1 LTRARDVA
9 NVLSTA
15 TNLATDTETAAAIS
29 SHNSSTTSVHGIA
42 DTSILKIEALVSVSS
57 NIVDTTSART
67 ITLPASAT
75 AGDEIQ
81 IVDASNNAQTN
92 NITVLRNSHKINGV
106 ADDAIID
113 TNGGF
118 FIFIYTGSSYGWRFM

>member
-9 NVLSTA
+9 NVLSTSTA
-15 TNLATDTETAAAIS
+15 LATDAEVTATLANYKVEVIT
-29 SHNSSTTSVHGIA
+29 N
-42 DTSILKIEALVSVSS
+42 VSS
-57 NIVDTTSART
+57 NITMVAGRRYIVDTTSART